1 MDHNDQKPSNFGIYR
16 PKEKEPVVQKPSG
29 SLSEFLPQ
37 LENYTPTIPDAV
49 TSYYMNASGLNCSD
63 PRM

>member
-1 MDHNDQKPSNFGIYR
+1 MENNNGDQKPNNFGIHR
-16 PKEKEPVVQKPSG
+16 PKEPVQKG
-29 SLSEFLPQ
+29 SLSDFLPN

-49 TSYYMNASGLNCSD
+49 TSYYMNSSGLNCSD

>member
-1 MDHNDQKPSNFGIYR
+1 MDNNGDQKPNNFGIHR
-16 PKEKEPVVQKPSG
+16 PKDPAAAQKG

-37 LENYTPTIPDAV
+37 LENYTPTIPDSV
-49 TSYYMNASGLNCSD
+49 TTYYMNASGLNCSD